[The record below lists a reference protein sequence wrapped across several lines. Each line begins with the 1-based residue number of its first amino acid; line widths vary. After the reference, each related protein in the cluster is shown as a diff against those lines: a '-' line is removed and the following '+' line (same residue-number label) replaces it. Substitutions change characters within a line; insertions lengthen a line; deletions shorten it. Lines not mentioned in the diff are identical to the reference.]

1 MRNGKKIKGLDK
13 TSEKSDYE
21 QLKQRVDI
29 LEKVI
34 AENVSK
40 TEELKASF
48 LRNLY
53 HEIRTPMNAILG
65 FRSLL
70 ENYNL
75 NSEEKE
81 KYGEYLQ
88 KSSKEF
94 LKVLDDIVEAA
105 LIDAGLVKLEIGEC
119 SIDQMMDE
127 IHSFFTVQKHVL
139 GKDHVVLLKK
149 IAEEDKN
156 IIIPTDKRRLSQ
168 ILTYLLSNAFK
179 FTEKGVIEYGYTYH
193 QDRLEFFVIDSGIG
207 GLHHKME
214 DIFEPFI
221 KLDNTAAGKKGLG
234 LGLSSAKH
242 LVELF
247 GGKIWVEAN
256 RPRGSVFRFSI
267 PVISQRSKQEN
278 RFEKF
283 RINAGKQY
291 NNNRNFLK
299 ILKMETLG
307 QYRFLF

>member
-1 MRNGKKIKGLDK
+1 MRNGKVIKGLDK
-13 TSEKSDYE
+13 TTDKAGYDE
-21 QLKQRVDI
+21 LKKRVEI

-34 AENVSK
+34 AESTGK

-70 ENYNL
+70 ESYNL
-75 NSEEKE
+75 KAEEKE

-88 KSSKEF
+88 KSSQEF
-94 LKVLDDIVEAA
+94 LKVLDDIVEAS
-105 LIDAGLVKLEIGEC
+105 LIDAGLVKLEMEEC
-119 SIDQMMDE
+119 TISQMMDE

-149 IAEEDKN
+149 VKEENKN
-156 IIIPTDKRRLSQ
+156 VIVQTDRKRLSQ
-168 ILTYLLSNAFK
+168 IITYLLSNAFK
-179 FTEKGVIEYGYTYH
+179 FTEKGVIEYGYTLYH
-193 QDRLEFFVIDSGIG
+193 NQLEFFVIDSGIG
-207 GLHHKME
+207 GLDRKIE

-221 KLDNTAAGKKGLG
+221 KLDNSAAGKKGLG
-234 LGLSSAKH
+234 LGLSTAKR

-256 RPRGSVFRFSI
+256 RPNGSVFRFRI
-267 PVISQRSKQEN
+267 PVVSREAKKIKKLAEN
-278 RFEKF
+278 TSLHIDKH
-283 RINAGKQY
+283 Q
-291 NNNRNFLK
+291 NRNFLK
-299 ILKMETLG
+299 VLKMETFG